1 MAKKREVFYF
11 KSPKK
16 DISEE
21 QEKQIQQIL
30 LQLAKIEFDWY
41 QTNKENQTESQIGNR
56 QNIGNN

>member
-16 DISEE
+16 AISEE